1 MSLLSNALD
10 RFHKVARLFIPSIS
24 RDERVSKIKDFLPR
38 AASTQG
44 GAYFEANENP
54 TNSVGVRYNRF
65 ILSPNFRLR
74 HKFVVDRDPELLN
87 KDFSFDFK
95 KIIHPDEPFRDVEFV
110 DRSTSLTEQLPN
122 FDGITQRELVGSSV
136 IKGFDVAKFDP
147 DFQLFMVNLLQRNF
161 MQFDENGGT
170 PSSEVS
176 LTGLEPYM
184 SDIPVGRL
192 MYPVNKG
199 KDFLQSFFHFD
210 LSTGDF
216 ALESGDFVEDAILR
230 LKIKSHFGEREI
242 PSATFVSS
250 ASLNGELR
258 VNPRKFEILPVKK
271 DYDLD
276 YTLGNVTDSRFN
288 YSATQSWDTF
298 FGTGSEDVDVNNK
311 VEFTIDRPL
320 KQDEVLSFDLT
331 KIVQDAV
338 DNRSSIVRFVIR
350 PVQDIYDRR
359 LEDVNPYNG
368 VGNHWF
374 EFHREKADV
383 DKRPDLIVRV
393 NPSRLSTPQRRA
405 RFRR

>member
-1 MSLLSNALD
+1 
-10 RFHKVARLFIPSIS
+10 
-24 RDERVSKIKDFLPR
+24 
-38 AASTQG
+38 
-44 GAYFEANENP
+44 
-54 TNSVGVRYNRF
+54 
-65 ILSPNFRLR
+65 
-74 HKFVVDRDPELLN
+74 
-87 KDFSFDFK
+87 
-95 KIIHPDEPFRDVEFV
+95 
-110 DRSTSLTEQLPN
+110 
-122 FDGITQRELVGSSV
+122 
-136 IKGFDVAKFDP
+136 
-147 DFQLFMVNLLQRNF
+147 
-161 MQFDENGGT
+161 
-170 PSSEVS
+170 
-176 LTGLEPYM
+176 M

-298 FGTGSEDVDVNNK
+298 FGTGTEDVDVNNK